1 LLNNKSLKLCELHF
15 FDNILGIKQKVMDN
29 ILVAFDFSRNS
40 IHALEYA
47 ITYANILKSNISLLW
62 IDGSLSEEVI
72 PTIEHDLR
80 IEMKNNIAEVKEKYE
95 PQLKHGKISF
105 LLSKGKIYQEV
116 HNFAKKIDADL
127 IFAGT
132 HGVSGYEQY
141 WIGSNANRIVTSAPC
156 PVVTI
161 RKDYDFSGGIKRML
175 IPIDSSMETKQK
187 LPFAVNIA
195 KSFNCQIH
203 LLEIYNSP
211 LKVIRRRIDKIAEE
225 AKTFFTNKEVDFVF
239 KTIEGSSVVSTILNY
254 VEKNNIDLISIM
266 TDQGTTTAN
275 KFLGPYA
282 QQLINNSP
290 IPIISLRA
298 KEF

>member
-1 LLNNKSLKLCELHF
+1 ME
-15 FDNILGIKQKVMDN
+15 N
-29 ILVAFDFSRNS
+29 ILVAFDFSKNS

-62 IDGSLSEEVI
+62 IDGSLADEKVL

-80 IEMKNNIAEVKEKYE
+80 IEMKSNIAEVKSEYE
-95 PQLKHGKISF
+95 PQLKYGKISF
-105 LLSKGKIYQEV
+105 MLGKGKIYQQV
-116 HNFAKKIDADL
+116 HNVAKKINADI

-161 RKDYDFSGGIKRML
+161 RKDYNFAGGVKHML
-175 IPIDSSMETKQK
+175 IPIDSSMETRQK
-187 LPFAVNIA
+187 LPFAVNLA
-195 KSFNCQIH
+195 KQFNSRIH
-203 LLEIYNSP
+203 LLEIYNTP
-211 LKVIRRRIDKIAEE
+211 LKVIRKRIDKIAEE
-225 AKTFFTNKEVDFVF
+225 AKSFISSENVDFVF
-239 KTIEGSSVVSTILNY
+239 EVIEGTSVVGTILKY
-254 VEKNNIDLISIM
+254 VDDHNIDLISIM

-282 QQLINNSP
+282 QQLINNSKV
-290 IPIISLRA
+290 PIISLRA